1 MTMPYKGS
9 ARGAHGSRLG
19 DVRAVNRGPGPQVAT
34 HHTGELTLERQ
45 RFATRTTRSR
55 LVSASSLD
63 PADGIFWWCGLATAA
78 DGAFAMTDDGRITL
92 WNPAAERIT
101 GYQASEVLGRRCCDV
116 FVARDAKGE
125 RLCPAICRSPLLN
138 KRGEPVE
145 SFDLQV
151 SSKGGRQIWLN
162 MSTVVLPVTDAHGPR
177 FIRMFRDVTA
187 VKDVLALVR
196 NRLAGTPADDDR
208 LGRLTRREAE
218 ILRLMVSG
226 ATNRALADRL
236 HVSPATIRNHTH
248 HIFAKLGVPNRLAA
262 VALALGQFLV

>member
-1 MTMPYKGS
+1 MS
-9 ARGAHGSRLG
+9 
-19 DVRAVNRGPGPQVAT
+19 
-34 HHTGELTLERQ
+34 
-45 RFATRTTRSR
+45 
-55 LVSASSLD
+55 
-63 PADGIFWWCGLATAA
+63 
-78 DGAFAMTDDGRITL
+78 DGRITL

-101 GYQASEVLGRRCCDV
+101 GYRASEVLGRRCCDV
-116 FVARDAKGE
+116 FVARDTRGE
-125 RLCPAICRSPLLN
+125 RFCPAICRSPLLN
-138 KRGEPVE
+138 RRGEPVE

-151 SSKGGRQIWLN
+151 SSRGGRQIWLN
-162 MSTVVLPVTDAHGPR
+162 MSTVVLPITDAHGPR

-208 LGRLTRREAE
+208 LGRLTRRETE

-248 HIFAKLGVPNRLAA
+248 HIFEKLGVPNRLAA
-262 VALALGQFLV
+262 VALALGQFLI

>member
-1 MTMPYKGS
+1 MS
-9 ARGAHGSRLG
+9 
-19 DVRAVNRGPGPQVAT
+19 
-34 HHTGELTLERQ
+34 
-45 RFATRTTRSR
+45 
-55 LVSASSLD
+55 
-63 PADGIFWWCGLATAA
+63 
-78 DGAFAMTDDGRITL
+78 DGRITL

-101 GYQASEVLGRRCCDV
+101 GYRASEVLGRRCCDV
-116 FVARDAKGE
+116 FVARDARGE
-125 RLCPAICRSPLLN
+125 RFCPALCRSLLLN

-248 HIFAKLGVPNRLAA
+248 HIFAKLSSTQPTGRRRARSRPVPGLAPCRGTLPSPETP
-262 VALALGQFLV
+262 VPVSIRNSCSIVLDVSTPLACSPT

>member
-1 MTMPYKGS
+1 MEQGPAHSVPPSHRLSRPAGRLRSGS
-9 ARGAHGSRLG
+9 PTAPPPGA
-19 DVRAVNRGPGPQVAT
+19 P
-34 HHTGELTLERQ
+34 
-45 RFATRTTRSR
+45 
-55 LVSASSLD
+55 
-63 PADGIFWWCGLATAA
+63 WWHGLAAAA
-78 DGAFAMTDDGRITL
+78 DGAFALMSDGRITL

-101 GYQASEVLGRRCCDV
+101 GYRASEVLGRRCCDV
-116 FVARDAKGE
+116 FIARDARGE
-125 RLCPAICRSPLLN
+125 RFCPALCRSPLQN
-138 KRGEPVE
+138 KRREPAE

-162 MSTVVLPVTDAHGPR
+162 MSTVVLPVTSAHGPR

-196 NRLAGTPADDDR
+196 NRLAGTPTDDDR
-208 LGRLTRREAE
+208 LGRLTRRETE

-248 HIFAKLGVPNRLAA
+248 HIFEKLRVPNRLAA

>member
-1 MTMPYKGS
+1 MDQGPAHSVPPSHRLSRPPGRLRSGS
-9 ARGAHGSRLG
+9 PTPPPPGA
-19 DVRAVNRGPGPQVAT
+19 P
-34 HHTGELTLERQ
+34 
-45 RFATRTTRSR
+45 
-55 LVSASSLD
+55 
-63 PADGIFWWCGLATAA
+63 WWHGLAAAA
-78 DGAFAMTDDGRITL
+78 DGAFALMSDGRITL

-101 GYQASEVLGRRCCDV
+101 GYRASEVLGRRCCDV
-116 FVARDAKGE
+116 LVARDARGE
-125 RLCPAICRSPLLN
+125 RFCPAICRSPLLN
-138 KRGEPVE
+138 RRGEPAE

-208 LGRLTRREAE
+208 LGRLTRRETE

-248 HIFAKLGVPNRLAA
+248 HIFEKLGVPNRLAA